1 MTFEFDYQDP
11 INPGR
16 KIPRN
21 NDGPNRGIGGL
32 YIPFIPTHV
41 EGYKKNSSWQQKSP
55 YGGHLMAT
63 SDDSDANIDGA
74 WLEDDKYDST
84 APPNNKI
91 RPEYSWFCS
100 YANGTG
106 VKPGSDAVSK
116 MSEAYPVFWVDDYFN
131 KGSKSKGRGFAW
143 RVISDNNGMNYGTT
157 ADVAGLHMKV
167 WPVKSAYYTK
177 SSGLG
182 DRGEISGSA
191 KDKYQTDWQINQVY
205 GVWRDR
211 AGNYF
216 SIIMLPRGD
225 NYDNNRDMDD
235 PDKGQYVFRN
245 SVDSMESDTVN
256 CTILEDSHWANGGY
270 LDSKG
275 IELDLLIPSDES
287 VPYEANFV
295 GFEISIWLGTKAD
308 ASKKRIFCINEVSVI
323 PEAVAKLIRGKNPNQ
338 YTNSLWQIIPETMS
352 KDDFD
357 GRRQRIK
364 KYVEGDKGRRKLY

>member
-1 MTFEFDYQDP
+1 MTFEFNYQDP

-21 NDGPNRGIGGL
+21 TSGSNVGIGGL
-32 YIPFIPTHV
+32 YIPFIPTKV
-41 EGYKKNSSWQQKSP
+41 EGYQDNSSWQQKSA

-63 SDDSDANIDGA
+63 SADTGAKVEGA
-74 WLEDDKYDST
+74 WIEDDKYEST
-84 APPNNKI
+84 AANNKI

-100 YANGTG
+100 YDNNTG
-106 VKPGSDAVSK
+106 VKPGSNSTTK
-116 MSEAYPVFWVDDYFN
+116 MSEAYPVFWVDDFFN
-131 KGSKSKGRGFAW
+131 KGSSNKGRGFAW
-143 RVISDNNGMNYGTT
+143 MIISDKNGMNYGTT

-167 WPVKSAYYTK
+167 WPVSKAYYTK

-182 DRGEISGSA
+182 DRGTVEGNA
-191 KDKYQTDWQINQVY
+191 KTEYQVDWQINQVY

-211 AGNYF
+211 AGNYI

-225 NYDNNRDMDD
+225 NYDNNRDMDN
-235 PDKGQYVFRN
+235 PDKNQYVFRN
-245 SVDSMESDTVN
+245 SIESMDSDTNN
-256 CTILEDSHWANGGY
+256 CTILGDSHWAKGGY
-270 LDSKG
+270 IDSKG
-275 IELDLLIPSDES
+275 IALDLLIPENET

-308 ASKKRIFCINEVSVI
+308 AKKKRIFCINEVRVI
-323 PEAVAKLIRGKNPNQ
+323 PEAAAKMIRGKNPDS
-338 YTNSLWQIIPETMS
+338 YTNSIWQIIPETMS

-364 KYVEGDKGRRKLY
+364 KYVEGDKGRRNLH